1 MIRFIYDDD
10 RHEFQATASG
20 SVVEMTT
27 ELGVLIN
34 ISYNLIRAQSPLMA
48 ERFKRSLIITVH
60 PDSPIW
66 DKDNVP
72 DPSVGVKFVR
82 FSNNR
87 KEDLRG

>member
-1 MIRFIYDDD
+1 MIRFIYDEAG
-10 RHEFQATASG
+10 HEIQATASG

-34 ISYNLIRAQSPLMA
+34 ISYNLIRSQSPLMA

-60 PDSPIW
+60 PDSPTW

-82 FSNNR
+82 FSNNQ